1 MIVCSCNLITEA
13 EIREALSRPE
23 GPDRVRDVYEACGCA
38 PVCGGCAGAIA
49 KMLEDARADAL
60 YSQAGSLQKVAA

>member
-1 MIVCSCNLITEA
+1 MIVCSCNMLTEA

-23 GPDRVRDVYEACGCA
+23 GHGCVRDVYESCGCA

-49 KMLEDARADAL
+49 KMLEETRAEAL
-60 YSQAGSLQKVAA
+60 YSQSPALQKVAA

>member
-13 EIREALSRPE
+13 EIRHALGRPD
-23 GPDRVRDVYEACGCA
+23 GPDCVRDVYESCGCA

-49 KMLEDARADAL
+49 KLLEETRADAL
-60 YSQAGSLQKVAA
+60 YSRAGSRQKVAA